1 MTDTRYYK
9 YTKYPSI
16 YKNSYWGNHRGR
28 GDAPD
33 QEIIK
38 NRNEFITNYNIK
50 SYKSTKI
57 AKKKLEHIFIMGDEK
72 GNKTEMTKSVKQ
84 QFDFWCISDGC
95 FRDHAEFYE
104 IYDQKNDFGKKKLM
118 SVFSTHLSEKDV
130 NLASQHGYIE
140 VAPLYS
146 LDQKTFIKIID

>member
-57 AKKKLEHIFIMGDEK
+57 AKKKLEHIFIMEDEK
-72 GNKTEMTKSVKQ
+72 GNKTEITKSVKQ
-84 QFDFWCISDGC
+84 PFDFWIISDGC
-95 FRDHAEFYE
+95 FRDKTEFFE
-104 IYDQKNDFGKKKLM
+104 INRFGKKKLM

-130 NLASQHGYIE
+130 NLASEHGYIE
-140 VAPLYS
+140 VAPLYN
-146 LDQKTFIKIID
+146 LHQKTFIKIID

>member
-1 MTDTRYYK
+1 MTDMRYYD

-38 NRNEFITNYNIK
+38 NRNEFITNHNVK

-57 AKKKLEHIFIMGDEK
+57 AKKKLEHIFILGDEK
-72 GNKTEMTKSVKQ
+72 GNKTAMTKSIKQ
-84 QFDFWCISDGC
+84 QFDSWVISDGC

-104 IYDQKNDFGKKKLM
+104 IQNEIGKKQLM
-118 SVFSTHLSEKDV
+118 SVFSTHLSEKEV

-140 VAPLYS
+140 VAPLYN